1 MTKIANPI
9 PANLPDKKPASK
21 STPITASSKP
31 AQTKK
36 ARLIVLLKTRNGAR
50 TPTICKSLG
59 WQKHTVR
66 AALSGLRKEGH
77 LIVASK
83 SARDGVTVYR
93 IESSPRVAV

>member
-1 MTKIANPI
+1 MTNITTPI
-9 PANLPDKKPASK
+9 PANSPDKKPASK
-21 STPITASSKP
+21 STQKMASTKP

-77 LIVASK
+77 LVVTSK

-93 IESSPRVAV
+93 IESGLEAAV